1 MNDVTLRNVRIIF
14 RNFAGA
20 PTRFNAAGGKRTFS
34 ILLNETEANELSSMG
49 FNVKALKQR
58 DPDDDP
64 AFHLP
69 VEVSYRVKPPRIVF
83 ISNQGRKRTVIDEDT
98 VSLIDYTEIE
108 KIDLTINPYRWEM
121 ENAHGVKAYLKTMYV
136 TIREDELDIEY
147 AQDFGPEVPADYE
160 E

>member
-14 RNFAGA
+14 RNFAGV
-20 PTRFNAAGGKRTFS
+20 PTKFNPSGGKRTFS
-34 ILLNETEANELSSMG
+34 VLLNQNEADELSGMG

-58 DPDDDP
+58 DPDEDP

-69 VEVSYRVKPPRIVF
+69 VEVSYRVKPPRIIF

-98 VSLIDYTEIE
+98 VNLIDYTDIE
-108 KIDLTINPYRWEM
+108 KIDLTINPYEWEM
-121 ENAHGVKAYLKTMYV
+121 ENARGVKAYLKTMYI

-147 AQDFGPEVPADYE
+147 NQDFGPEVPDDCE
-160 E
+160 D

>member
-1 MNDVTLRNVRIIF
+1 MNDLTLRNVRIIF

-34 ILLNETEANELSSMG
+34 ILLNEMEANELRSMG

-98 VSLIDYTEIE
+98 VGLIDYTEIE
-108 KIDLTINPYRWEM
+108 KIDLTINPYQWEM
-121 ENAHGVKAYLKTMYV
+121 ENARGVKAYLRTMYV

-147 AQDFGPEVPADYE
+147 AQDFGPEVPVDYE

>member
-1 MNDVTLRNVRIIF
+1 MNDLTLRNVRIIF

-20 PTRFNAAGGKRTFS
+20 PTRFNSAGGKRTFS
-34 ILLNETEANELSSMG
+34 ILLNETEAQELRSMG

-98 VSLIDYTEIE
+98 VGLIDYTEIE
-108 KIDLTINPYRWEM
+108 KIDLTINPYQWEM
-121 ENAHGVKAYLKTMYV
+121 ENARGVKAYLRTMYV

-147 AQDFGPEVPADYE
+147 AQDFGPEVPVDYE

>member
-1 MNDVTLRNVRIIF
+1 MNDLTLRNVRIIF

-34 ILLNETEANELSSMG
+34 ILLNEREAQELRSMG

-98 VSLIDYTEIE
+98 VGLIDYTEIE
-108 KIDLTINPYRWEM
+108 KIDLTINPYQWEM
-121 ENAHGVKAYLKTMYV
+121 ENARGVKAYLRTMYV

>member
-1 MNDVTLRNVRIIF
+1 MNDLTLRNVRIIF

-34 ILLNETEANELSSMG
+34 ILLNETEAKELSSMG

-98 VSLIDYTEIE
+98 VGLIDYTEIE
-108 KIDLTINPYRWEM
+108 KIDLTINPYQWEM
-121 ENAHGVKAYLKTMYV
+121 ENARGVKAYLRTMYV

>member
-14 RNFAGA
+14 RNFAGS
-20 PTRFNAAGGKRTFS
+20 PTKFNPAGGKRTFS
-34 ILLNETEANELSSMG
+34 ILLNEAEAAELGGMG

-58 DPDDDP
+58 DPDEEP

-108 KIDLTINPYRWEM
+108 KIDLTINPYQWEM
-121 ENAHGVKAYLKTMYV
+121 ENARGIKAYLRTMYV

-147 AQDFGPEVPADYE
+147 AQDFGPEIPTDYE

>member
-1 MNDVTLRNVRIIF
+1 MNDITLRNVRIIF

-20 PTRFNAAGGKRTFS
+20 PTRFNVAGGKRTFS
-34 ILLNETEANELSSMG
+34 ILLNENEANELSSMG

-83 ISNQGRKRTVIDEDT
+83 ISNSGRKRTVIDEDT

-108 KIDLTINPYRWEM
+108 KIDLTINPYQWVM

-160 E
+160 G

>member
-1 MNDVTLRNVRIIF
+1 MNDLTLRNVRIIF

-34 ILLNETEANELSSMG
+34 ILLNETEAQELRSMG

-98 VSLIDYTEIE
+98 VGLIDYTEIE
-108 KIDLTINPYRWEM
+108 KIDLTINPYQWEM
-121 ENAHGVKAYLKTMYV
+121 ENARGVKAYLRTMYV

>member
-1 MNDVTLRNVRIIF
+1 MNDLTLRNVRIIF

-34 ILLNETEANELSSMG
+34 ILLNETEAQELRSMG

-98 VSLIDYTEIE
+98 VGLIDYTEIE
-108 KIDLTINPYRWEM
+108 KIDLTINPYQWEM
-121 ENAHGVKAYLKTMYV
+121 ENARGVKAYLRTMYV

-147 AQDFGPEVPADYE
+147 AQDFGPEVPVDYE

>member
-1 MNDVTLRNVRIIF
+1 MNDLTLRNVRIIF

-34 ILLNETEANELSSMG
+34 ILLNETEANELRSMG

-98 VSLIDYTEIE
+98 VGLIDYTEIE
-108 KIDLTINPYRWEM
+108 KIDLTVNPYQWEM
-121 ENAHGVKAYLKTMYV
+121 ENARGVKAYLRTMYV

>member
-69 VEVSYRVKPPRIVF
+69 IEVSYRVKPPRIVF

-98 VSLIDYTEIE
+98 VGLIDYTEIE
-108 KIDLTINPYRWEM
+108 KIDLTINPYPWEM

-136 TIREDELDIEY
+136 TIREDALDIEY
-147 AQDFGPEVPADYE
+147 AQDFGPKVPADYE

>member
-69 VEVSYRVKPPRIVF
+69 VEISYRVKPPRIVF

-98 VSLIDYTEIE
+98 VGLIDYTEIE
-108 KIDLTINPYRWEM
+108 KIDLTINPYQWEM
-121 ENAHGVKAYLKTMYV
+121 ENARGVKAYLKTMYV

>member
-1 MNDVTLRNVRIIF
+1 MNDITLRNVRIIF

-20 PTRFNAAGGKRTFS
+20 PTKFNPSGGKRTFS
-34 ILLNETEANELSSMG
+34 VLLNQNEADELSGMG

-58 DPDDDP
+58 DPDEDP

-69 VEVSYRVKPPRIVF
+69 VEVSYRVKPPRIIF

-98 VSLIDYTEIE
+98 VNLIDYTDIE
-108 KIDLTINPYRWEM
+108 KIDLTINPYEWEM
-121 ENAHGVKAYLKTMYV
+121 ENARGVKAYLKTMYI

-147 AQDFGPEVPADYE
+147 NQDFGPEVPDDYE

>member
-1 MNDVTLRNVRIIF
+1 MNDLTLRNVRIIF

-34 ILLNETEANELSSMG
+34 ILLNETEAQELRSMG

-64 AFHLP
+64 TFHLP

-98 VSLIDYTEIE
+98 VGLIDYTEIE
-108 KIDLTINPYRWEM
+108 KIDLTINPYQWEM
-121 ENAHGVKAYLKTMYV
+121 ENARGVKAYLRTMYV

-147 AQDFGPEVPADYE
+147 AQDFGPEVPVDYE

>member
-1 MNDVTLRNVRIIF
+1 MNDLTLRNVRIIF

-34 ILLNETEANELSSMG
+34 ILLNETEANELRSMG

-98 VSLIDYTEIE
+98 VGLIDYTEIE
-108 KIDLTINPYRWEM
+108 KIDLTINPYQWEM
-121 ENAHGVKAYLKTMYV
+121 ENARGVKAYLRTMYV

-147 AQDFGPEVPADYE
+147 AQDFGPEVPSDYE

>member
-1 MNDVTLRNVRIIF
+1 MNDLTLRNVRIIF
-14 RNFAGA
+14 RNCAGA

-34 ILLNETEANELSSMG
+34 ILLNETEANELRSMG

-98 VSLIDYTEIE
+98 VGLIDYTEIE
-108 KIDLTINPYRWEM
+108 KIDLTINPYQWEM
-121 ENAHGVKAYLKTMYV
+121 ENARGVKAYLRTMYV

-147 AQDFGPEVPADYE
+147 AQDFGPEVPVDYE

>member
-1 MNDVTLRNVRIIF
+1 MNDLTLRNVRIIF

-34 ILLNETEANELSSMG
+34 ILLNETEANELKSMG

-98 VSLIDYTEIE
+98 VGLIDYTEIE
-108 KIDLTINPYRWEM
+108 KIDLTINPYQWEM
-121 ENAHGVKAYLKTMYV
+121 ENARGVKAYLRTMYV

-147 AQDFGPEVPADYE
+147 AQDFGPEVPVDYE